1 MGDPKCIPA
10 FPGHLEAANKRINQL
25 NSNQTEPP
33 ADKTPAQLAHSSS
46 ASSSVE
52 RMRAI
57 SMMSSMMLITPSSL
71 VEHLEEGPQRALLH
85 RHRPV
90 RLPQRAQQLVDGAV
104 GLGLLGLV
112 DQQPLELLL
121 HQLLREDRRL
131 RLLRRRR
138 RRRIVG
144 SVSGDE
150 LDLGVTPVARCREGA
165 RTVPSPRIHSFI
177 RKFDS
182 PARPPVGGDRS
193 QGHPG
198 IHLGSPEWHESGP
211 E

>member
-112 DQQPLELLL
+112 DQQPLQLLL
-121 HQLLREDRRL
+121 HQEESA
-131 RLLRRRR
+131 
-138 RRRIVG
+138 IVG
-144 SVSGDE
+144 RDAGKA
-150 LDLGVTPVARCREGA
+150 PAQCRA
-165 RTVPSPRIHSFI
+165 PRLVRLFVYSIPP
-177 RKFDS
+177 
-182 PARPPVGGDRS
+182 PARLSAVI
-193 QGHPG
+193 GHRVTRESIWG
-198 IHLGSPEWHESGP
+198 LGSPWV
-211 E
+211 